1 MAVFGL
7 SVENRVGE
15 GVSSFLLE
23 DVCLRVGVDPWG
35 LALCLFLGFCRVGCI
50 CFWECLTMIELV
62 SLLDC
67 VDIRIGDSMQLFFV
81 VIVSG
86 SFSSCQ
92 FWT

>member
-1 MAVFGL
+1 MAVFCL
-7 SVENRVGE
+7 SVENRIGE

-35 LALCLFLGFCRVGCI
+35 LALCLSLGFCRVGCVY
-50 CFWECLTMIELV
+50 FWECLTMIDFV

-67 VDIRIGDSMQLFFV
+67 VDIWIGDSMQLVFV

-86 SFSSCQ
+86 FLTSCQ